1 MIIEYNQL
9 KQLVYNV
16 IYPIETFFP
25 VKPWYEF
32 FLF

>member
-1 MIIEYNQL
+1 MIIGYNQL
-9 KQLVYNV
+9 KQVVYNV
-16 IYPIETFFP
+16 IYPIETFP